1 MSKTS
6 FLPPTVVNPNR
17 LWAPALENNNR
28 VLALWLISN
37 SKRKMNNLTF
47 LPKKEIGAHRRRL
60 LLNFAPVTTNDTTVK
75 LIRTKEYSNV
85 NKIASRPSYR

>member
-47 LPKKEIGAHRRRL
+47 LPKGEIGAHRRRL
-60 LLNFAPVTTNDTTVK
+60 LLNFAPVMT
-75 LIRTKEYSNV
+75 LLSN
-85 NKIASRPSYR
+85 